1 MLRLCPLDQL
11 VVPLPPKEMSG
22 RAKIIPNVMQDFL
35 AVYVCPRIMHTI
47 KSSGFRTLFF
57 LSALHPLSLAI
68 FLGVYRFAQPNTGIA
83 SLANKKVCHPSYNGN
98 PMNMCARPGKRLYN
112 ELEHHHV

>member
-1 MLRLCPLDQL
+1 
-11 VVPLPPKEMSG
+11 MSG
-22 RAKIIPNVMQDFL
+22 RAKIIPKMMQDYL

-68 FLGVYRFAQPNTGIA
+68 FLGVYRFAKPNTGTC
-83 SLANKKVCHPSYNGN
+83 LVGKQKVCKRTWRSWSSVIHP
-98 PMNMCARPGKRLYN
+98 MMEIL
-112 ELEHHHV
+112 